1 MTVLAQL
8 FIAVSL
14 AMLVACSPALFNI
27 DTPPQ
32 DTSDG
37 ALREEIRINW
47 EREVSHRINDHEE
60 RLDVLEERCPTPGS
74 PVEKTQA
81 LGPSKR

>member
-14 AMLVACSPALFNI
+14 ALLVACSPALFNI

-37 ALREEIRINW
+37 ALRTLTSFPI
-47 EREVSHRINDHEE
+47 S
-60 RLDVLEERCPTPGS
+60 S
-74 PVEKTQA
+74 PR
-81 LGPSKR
+81 S